1 MTLVPADLARR
12 AIERA
17 LRHGGDLA
25 EVYAEERRGLSLS
38 LDDGRIERPQTGV
51 ERGASVRVV
60 AGEATYFG
68 HVDGLAEDDLLRVAD
83 SVAQA
88 ARSGKARPGAVR
100 EADPPRGLHPVELAP
115 DEVDAGRKADMLR
128 LCD

>member
-1 MTLVPADLARR
+1 MTLLPPEVVSR

-17 LRHGGDLA
+17 LRHGGDVA

-68 HVDGLAEDDLLRVAD
+68 HADGLAEEDLLRVAD
-83 SVAQA
+83 SVA
-88 ARSGKARPGAVR
+88 GA
-100 EADPPRGLHPVELAP
+100 
-115 DEVDAGRKADMLR
+115 
-128 LCD
+128 